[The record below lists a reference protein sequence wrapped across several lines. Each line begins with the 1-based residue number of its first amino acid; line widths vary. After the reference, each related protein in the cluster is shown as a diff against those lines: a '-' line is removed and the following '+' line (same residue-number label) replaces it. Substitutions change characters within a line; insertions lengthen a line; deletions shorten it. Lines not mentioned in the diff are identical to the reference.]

1 MQPRLLWRV
10 LIATLINCCASLK
23 STVNRLQYLK
33 STECINRMSTASFSH
48 STRVNKKLR
57 SSSKVH
63 VETKKDEATLH
74 ADLKSS
80 VKEVIKDWKYNDGEV
95 IIRSLS
101 GGITNLL
108 FTLTPKTEALRT
120 VIVRLY
126 GEGTSLFVDRD
137 VENIVFATL
146 SERGIGPKF
155 YGTFRN
161 GRVEGFCEAK
171 TLKPEEISDRD
182 VFPKTSTAI
191 AQLHSQTITE
201 INQNAMLWT
210 KLENFFD
217 LAEKYMATS
226 TENTSDLTTA
236 EQSSNLASM
245 REQGK
250 WLKKN
255 MDSIEKKIN
264 ADLLTANT
272 RSKKLRLRGAKFGFD
287 VVLCHNDLLAG
298 NILLSNNENLQA
310 PTRLNKIATQ
320 YSVEEKTCGTSSG
333 DDLDFGSSQTRSPIT
348 DTDRVRAEH
357 LCTSE
362 EDENVDT
369 DGITLIDFEYAANNY
384 RAWDIANHFN
394 EFAGFD
400 FNIQKDYPTKERRL
414 EFLKYYVKGYY
425 RHGCSSSREHLT
437 DVVGD
442 VDDLNDFIEGLE
454 VCDDEFCSA

>member
-23 STVNRLQYLK
+23 ATVNRLQYLK
-33 STECINRMSTASFSH
+33 STESINRMSVISFSH
-48 STRVNKKLR
+48 STKATVQLKG
-57 SSSKVH
+57 SSTVH

-80 VKEVIKDWKYNDGEV
+80 VKEVIKDWKYNDGEIV
-95 IIRSLS
+95 IRSLS

-108 FTLTPKTEALRT
+108 YTLTPKTEVLRT
-120 VIVRLY
+120 VIVRIY

-171 TLKPEEISDRD
+171 TLKPEEISDRE

-191 AQLHSQTITE
+191 AQLHSQTIPE

-210 KLENFFD
+210 KLESFFD

-226 TENTSDLTTA
+226 VDKTTGSSMTEKEN
-236 EQSSNLASM
+236 NLASM
-245 REQGK
+245 KEQGK
-250 WLKKN
+250 WLKRN
-255 MDSIEKKIN
+255 MDSIEKKVN
-264 ADLLTANT
+264 ADLLMVNT
-272 RSKKLRLRGAKFGFD
+272 RRKKLRLRGAKFGFD
-287 VVLCHNDLLAG
+287 VLLCHNDLLAG
-298 NILLSNNENLQA
+298 NILLSNHENLQA
-310 PTRLNKIATQ
+310 PTRLNNIATQ
-320 YSVEEKTCGTSSG
+320 YSVEEKTCGTLYR
-333 DDLDFGSSQTRSPIT
+333 DDLDFGSSQTRPRST

-362 EDENVDT
+362 EEENVDT
-369 DGITLIDFEYAANNY
+369 NGITLIDFEYAANNY

-425 RHGCSSSREHLT
+425 RHGSSSSREQLT

-442 VDDLNDFIEGLE
+442 VDDLNEFIEGFE
-454 VCDDEFCSA
+454 VCCFK